1 MAKKAVKKNSE
12 KKTRGE
18 IGGYTEKIVGLIQ
31 QYSTPLTIILLIII
45 IAVGTYIRVVPALK
59 YDIIELDAN
68 DPWIAYWEAKW
79 FLENGL
85 FNFEGLKNV
94 KDFWWPIG
102 RDFTETDYL
111 GVAWFAAATYPIAKL
126 FGLTLKEWLALFPV
140 FAGIFNII
148 FSFVLVYVVTRSKLA
163 GLVAATFFALFPG
176 AISRTTIGFVE
187 KTGIATPV
195 LSIFYTFFFLALR
208 EVDKRRA
215 RIYAVLAGITGGLVA
230 FIWGGYHLVTI
241 TLALAPLIEPIFAR
255 PSRERLEIYAITAG
269 VYMLA
274 AIISPVVSVT
284 YFVAGIGLAVPAAL
298 AIYTVETNISR
309 IPLLSKIIGETVTP
323 KFQIWL
329 LAVFAVVGLL
339 ALYGNLVPVGARLL
353 ATIGIRNVSPL
364 VESVQEHQPASLAQI
379 FNDYGIPLVLAIIG
393 ISYFLFRVLTGRAD
407 YAYAM
412 PRAVIYSLL
421 VLLVLSNK
429 QLAYFS
435 QMASYYASIAAGL
448 AVADLIGGA
457 ILSEARGKGK
467 KPRHQAGDPLK
478 VLVAIFIVALV
489 GISAAYY
496 GYVSYTSNQYRAPQ
510 ILTGG
515 LGPLTV
521 TDPNT
526 GQATVVIPFN
536 GAWTNALEWIKENT
550 PEDALIVSWWDY
562 GYWITVNTGRKT
574 VADGATLNETQIRA
588 LARLLT
594 GKEGEANYILR
605 NILKAEPNK
614 TYIVVYDIFQGTYD
628 AQNNVFVLN
637 PMPRLL
643 ARPQLNTPG
652 AIMHGLGD
660 LPKSFQMLR
669 IGYRV
674 DPFTPSPYNTP
685 YSSIFVDQSGYK
697 WAHFPGFI
705 GQPETNV
712 ELVRETLLYKMMING
727 IPNMIDVAVPDA
739 ACQPLIEN
747 ATAAIMTVATSEYYG
762 TGQFQLAYVL
772 PGAPFESFQLAAV
785 SIGCPVVQPV
795 EGGNYNIVAVMV
807 FIYQWTG

>member
-1 MAKKAVKKNSE
+1 MAKKGKSKE

-18 IGGYTEKIVGLIQ
+18 IGGYTSKLIAVIDRF
-31 QYSTPLTIILLIII
+31 STPLTIILLLII
-45 IAVGTYIRVVPALK
+45 IAVGTYIRIVPALK
-59 YDIIELDAN
+59 YGIIELDAN

-85 FNFEGLKNV
+85 FNLEGLKDV
-94 KDFWWPIG
+94 KDFWWPVG
-102 RDFTETDYL
+102 RDFTQTDYL

-126 FGLTLKEWLALFPV
+126 FGLTLKEWIALFPV
-140 FAGIFNII
+140 FAGIFNIF
-148 FSFVLVYVVTRSKLA
+148 FSFILVYVVTRSKLA

-187 KTGIATPV
+187 KTGIATPL

-208 EVDKRRA
+208 EANRRKA
-215 RIYAVLAGITGGLVA
+215 RIYAVLAGIFGGLIAYV
-230 FIWGGYHLVTI
+230 WGGYHLVTL
-241 TLALAPLIEPIFAR
+241 TLALTPFIEPIFAK
-255 PSRERLEIYAITAG
+255 PSREKLEIFAITA
-269 VYMLA
+269 LA
-274 AIISPVVSVT
+274 YIIVAGLSPAVSIT
-284 YFVAGIGLAVPAAL
+284 YFVTGIGIAVPAAL
-298 AIYTVETNISR
+298 AVYAIELNISK
-309 IPLLSKIIGETVTP
+309 IPVLSRLVGDTVTP

-329 LAVFAVVGLL
+329 LAVLAVVGLL
-339 ALYGNLVPVGARLL
+339 ALYGNLIPVGARLL

-379 FNDYGIPLVLAIIG
+379 FSDYGIPLVLAIIG
-393 ISYFLFRVLTGRAD
+393 IGYFLFRVLTGNVD
-407 YAYAM
+407 YSYVI

-421 VLLVLSNK
+421 ILLVFSNK
-429 QLAYFS
+429 QLAYFT

-448 AVADLIGGA
+448 AAADLIGGA
-457 ILSEARGKGK
+457 VLSEVRGKGK
-467 KPRHQAGDPLK
+467 KVKHEAGDPLK

-496 GYVSYTSNQYRAPQ
+496 GYASYTSNQYRAPQ

-515 LGPLTV
+515 LTPFTV

-526 GQATVVIPFN
+526 GERTVVVPFN

-594 GKEGEANYILR
+594 GDEGEANYILR
-605 NILKAEPNK
+605 NILKAEPGK
-614 TYIVVYDIFQGTYD
+614 TYIVVYDIFQGVYD
-628 AQNNVFVLN
+628 AENNVLVLN
-637 PMPRLL
+637 PMPRIL
-643 ARPQLNTPG
+643 ARPQYNTPG

-669 IGYRV
+669 IGYRI
-674 DPFTPSPYNTP
+674 DPFTPTPYNTK
-685 YSSIFVDQSGYK
+685 YSTIFVDQAGYR

-705 GQPETNV
+705 GQPESNV
-712 ELVRETLLYKMMING
+712 QLVRETLLYKMMING
-727 IPNMIDVAVPDA
+727 IPSIPEVAVPDA
-739 ACQPLIEN
+739 SCQPLVEN
-747 ATAAIMTVATSEYYG
+747 ATAAIMTVATSEYMG
-762 TGQFQLAYVL
+762 TGQFQLAYIL
-772 PGAPFESFQLAAV
+772 PGQPFQTFQPVAV
-785 SIGCPVVQPV
+785 SIGCPIVQPLQN
-795 EGGNYNIVAVMV
+795 GNYNIVAVLV